1 VSEVRIAELR
11 ARRRARLRV
20 LAVRSAFLG
29 VGLFL
34 LAVLALTW
42 LLNTVGG
49 RDLLLRQ
56 IVARL
61 PAGTTL
67 AWSRAEGPAS
77 GPLTLHDVRF
87 SMRRQRDPDCVPT
100 AQASCAMGTSRF
112 QAALVVLDPAIR
124 PLLGRRLRLDALVVR
139 DAALDLPRGDK
150 PFELPRWPGSLPGIA
165 PPLALQAGDI
175 RIDRFAVTRESA
187 PLVAV
192 RSARGGLDAAQGRL
206 HVEHLAVDSDRG
218 RFALHG
224 DYAPRD
230 DYRSDLVATAV
241 LPAPAGRTPARLGL
255 VARGDLSHLVVA
267 LAGNAPAPMH
277 ATLVLDDDSGGERPR
292 WSLRAG
298 SEGVDLALLAGG
310 TSSGAP
316 GVPASF
322 ALQADGTAGDVRLR
336 GRFAQGAFA
345 ATLQPSHVILADQV
359 LTLQPLAVDLLE
371 GSVYASGR
379 VDLRKTIASRGE
391 AAAPAQPDIRLAVN
405 ARGLRLR
412 GGSARAGAGVGNAG
426 DAGPLVEADA
436 DLGIAGTAD
445 AWAAIGRATLARDG
459 QRAQLQF
466 DSRGDRDRAKV
477 RRLHAA
483 MPGGAL
489 DASGDVRWSPSLA
502 WNANATLAGFD
513 PGYFLPDW
521 NGAVDGRITS
531 TGATLGGGGLQ
542 MRFDAQRLGGRLRG
556 RALDGHGTLA
566 IRTPGDAAT
575 ARGAASAYTGDV
587 ALTLGASHVQARGT
601 LAGRLDLQASFS
613 PLRLDDLLPGA
624 AGTLRGTLALGGARN
639 APDVTADLSGNGLRY
654 GGWGAAS
661 LRAHGRLPWR
671 GGGGAF
677 VLDAAGVEAGTTFD
691 RLHADARGSVEHL
704 QLAADAAGELGS
716 VSLAGGT
723 DRRNGLWQASLAR
736 LRVQPAKGGAWAL
749 QAPAAFAQQRGGW
762 RIGRSCV
769 APLAEADG
777 GGGATGGGTLCAAGG
792 WPSPGLDIA
801 GRDVPLALVAPW
813 LPERSD
819 GRAWLLHGAFALDA
833 HLQPSGDAWRGTLR
847 LASPNG
853 GMRNSRR
860 SRNDLVDY
868 RDLALDGRF
877 DARRIEA
884 TLAAVVNGDGH
895 LRARV
900 ATGWD
905 GYAPLSGEVALDTDE
920 LTWMELFSPDIVAP
934 TGRLAGRITLGG
946 TRAAP
951 TIGGSAHLAEF
962 ATELPALAI
971 APHDGDIRLDALPDG
986 TARIAGT
993 LVSGDGTLRVDGSLG
1008 WQGGDTPLI
1017 LTVRGTNVLVA
1028 DTRDLHAVADPD
1040 VVVRY
1045 AAKQPLQVTGT
1056 VGVPEAR
1063 IDLERLDMGV
1073 AVSDDV
1079 VVLDPEDPDEGLA
1092 TPLQLDLTL
1101 AMGDDV
1107 RLNGFGLDGTL
1118 GGQLRVRSAPGRDMT
1133 GNGALDVGGRYT
1145 AYGQKLD
1152 ITRGRLLWQNGP
1164 IDDPVL
1170 DIRAERDVGDVTA
1183 GIAVT
1188 GRASRPQAAV
1198 WSDPAMDQSEALAYL
1213 ALGRPLSTAT
1223 GDESRQL
1230 DAASAALSAGSS
1242 LLASQLGARIGLD
1255 DAGVTQSRALG
1266 GSVLGVG
1273 KYLSPKLYVGYGVS
1287 LLGTGQVLTLKYL
1300 LRKGFD
1306 IEVES
1311 STVENRASVNWRLER

>member
-1 VSEVRIAELR
+1 MSEARIAELR

-29 VGLFL
+29 VGVFL

-42 LLNTVGG
+42 LLNSVGG

-56 IVARL
+56 VVARL

-87 SMRRQRDPDCVPT
+87 SMPRQRDPDCVPT
-100 AQASCAMGTSRF
+100 PQASCAMGTIRF
-112 QAALVVLDPAIR
+112 RAALVVLDPAIR

-150 PFELPRWPGSLPGIA
+150 PFELPRWPESLPGIA
-165 PPLALQAGDI
+165 PPLALQADDI
-175 RIDRFAVTRESA
+175 RIDRLAVAQEAA
-187 PLVAV
+187 PLVSV
-192 RSARGGLDAAQGRL
+192 RSARGGLDASQGRL

-224 DYAPRD
+224 DYAPGD

-241 LPAPAGRTPARLGL
+241 LPAPAGRTPPRLGL

-267 LAGNAPAPMH
+267 LSGNAPAPVR

-298 SEGVDLALLAGG
+298 SEALDPAWLAGG
-310 TSSGAP
+310 GEP
-316 GVPASF
+316 GTPASF
-322 ALQADGTAGDVRLR
+322 ALQADGTAGDMRLQ
-336 GRFAQGAFA
+336 GRYAQGGFA
-345 ATLQPSHVILADQV
+345 ATLEPSHLILADQV
-359 LTLQPLAVDLLE
+359 LTLQPLAVELFE
-371 GSVYASGR
+371 GGIRANGR
-379 VDLRKTIASRGE
+379 VDLRRTIASRGR
-391 AAAPAQPDIRLAVN
+391 AALAQPDIQLAVN

-412 GGSARAGAGVGNAG
+412 GGAGASV
-426 DAGPLVEADA
+426 VEADA

-445 AWAAIGRATLARDG
+445 AWAAIGHAALARDG
-459 QRAQLQF
+459 RRAQLQF
-466 DSRGDRDRAKV
+466 DGRGDRSRAAVK
-477 RRLHAA
+477 RLHAT
-483 MPGGAL
+483 MPTGTL
-489 DASGDVRWSPSLA
+489 DASGEVRWSPSLA
-502 WNANATLAGFD
+502 WTANANLAGFD

-521 NGAVDGRITS
+521 QGAVDGRIAANGT
-531 TGATLGGGGLQ
+531 ARDDGGLE

-556 RALDGHGTLA
+556 RALGGHGTLA
-566 IRTPGDAAT
+566 IRTPGSAAA
-575 ARGAASAYTGDV
+575 ARGAATAYTGDV
-587 ALTLGASHVQARGT
+587 ALALGASRVQATGT
-601 LAGRLDLQASFS
+601 FADALDVRAQFS

-624 AGTLRGTLALGGARN
+624 AGTLRGSLALGGART
-639 APDVTADLSGNGLRY
+639 APDVTADLLGDGLRY
-654 GGWGAAS
+654 GGWAAAS
-661 LRAHGRLPWR
+661 LRAHGHLPWR
-671 GGGGAF
+671 GSGGAL
-677 VLDAAGVEAGTTFD
+677 VLDAGGVEAGTAFD
-691 RLHADARGSVEHL
+691 RLHAQARGSMEHL
-704 QLAADAAGELGS
+704 QLEADASGELGS

-723 DRRNGLWQASLAR
+723 DRRNGLWRASLAR

-749 QAPAAFAQQRGGW
+749 QAPTSFAQQQGGW

-769 APLAEADG
+769 APVADA
-777 GGGATGGGTLCAAGG
+777 GAASDGAAGSGTLCAAGG
-792 WPSPGLDIA
+792 WPSPGLDIE
-801 GRDVPLALVAPW
+801 GRNVPLALAAPW

-819 GRAWLLHGAFALDA
+819 GRAWLLRGAVALDA
-833 HLQPSGDAWRGTLR
+833 HVQPAGNAWRGTLHV
-847 LASPNG
+847 ASPDG

-860 SRNDLVDY
+860 SREDLVGY
-868 RDLALDGRF
+868 RDLALDARF
-877 DARRIEA
+877 DAQRVEA
-884 TLAAVVNGDGH
+884 TMAAIVNGDGH

-905 GYAPLSGEVALDTDE
+905 AYAPLSGEVALDTDE
-920 LTWMELFSPDIVAP
+920 LTWMELFSPDIVDP
-934 TGRLAGRITLGG
+934 TGKLAGRVTLGG

-951 TIGGSAHLAEF
+951 TIGGNARLTAF
-962 ATELPALAI
+962 ATEIPALAI

-986 TARIAGT
+986 SARIAGT
-993 LVSGDGTLRVDGSLG
+993 LVSGDGTLRVDGTLG
-1008 WQGGDTPLI
+1008 WQGDDTPLV
-1017 LTVRGTNVLVA
+1017 LDVRGKDVLVA
-1028 DTRDLHAVADPD
+1028 DTRDLHAVVDPD

-1056 VGVPEAR
+1056 VTVPEAR
-1063 IDLERLDMGV
+1063 IDLERLDMG
-1073 AVSDDV
+1073 ASVSGDV
-1079 VVLDPEDPDEGLA
+1079 VVLDPENPEEGLA
-1092 TPLQLDLTL
+1092 TPLQLDLAL
-1101 AMGDDV
+1101 AMGKDV

-1118 GGQLRVRSAPGRDMT
+1118 GGQLRVRSGPGQEMS

-1164 IDDPVL
+1164 IDDPML

-1188 GRASRPQAAV
+1188 GRASRPQAEV

-1213 ALGRPLSTAT
+1213 ALGRPLSTVT